1 MSRFHT
7 DVIVFIGSNHNVFD
21 VTQIIFSIM
30 VSPLILE
37 ISLFEIKAKMY
48 KLPIINNKNL
58 RNTHT
63 LFDVASDS

>member
-1 MSRFHT
+1 
-7 DVIVFIGSNHNVFD
+7 
-21 VTQIIFSIM
+21 M

-37 ISLFEIKAKMY
+37 ISLVEIKAKMY

-63 LFDVASDS
+63 LFDVASHSQNC